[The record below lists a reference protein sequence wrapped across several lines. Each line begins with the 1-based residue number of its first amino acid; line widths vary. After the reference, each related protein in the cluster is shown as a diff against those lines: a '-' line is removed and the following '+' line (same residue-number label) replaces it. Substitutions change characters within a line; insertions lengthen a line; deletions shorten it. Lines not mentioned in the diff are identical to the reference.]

1 MTGGDDGWVIEAIE
15 LTTRRRRRRALEAV
29 SFQVRPGQ
37 VTGLLGLPGSGKTSV
52 LRRMLQLER
61 GGGRTL
67 YDGRPFRSL
76 VYPMRSVG
84 VLLDPLAVHPG
95 RTVAGHLRLALSAD
109 PEAAPGGRRER
120 IEAVLDVVGLTD
132 QARTRIFEL
141 TEGMTMRLGI
151 AQALL
156 GDPQALLLD
165 EPECGLEAEG
175 RPWLAALLR
184 AYAAQ
189 GRCVLVTGQS
199 TDALLGYA
207 DRILVMDNG
216 RLVGQRTTR
225 QAARELAGDCVIVR
239 TPQALR
245 LAAILV
251 AAGAEPTQLDGACLE
266 VRGLDRARIGDL
278 AFRNDVPLHELAV
291 RTPGEDPVVAVL
303 EACRKPPTVVPV
315 QTPPAVRVPDAAPAT
330 VRMPFEG
337 AFGQE
342 EPGRATS
349 QPSQASQTTQSI
361 QSSQTAMQEQDLLDV
376 TAASGLASGLLDVSD
391 DLREGE
397 ILRPGDVSGA
407 EARGEEL
414 ISGLSYCPSPFGEET
429 AVLGVAAAA
438 GRAPIEGDLA
448 SLGDAETYAYLTTT
462 SSSAAAMATAMATP
476 ATATAAATAPATTA
490 TGSPRAASNVKVI
503 ESEAVTSGAD
513 EAPVGGTPPVS
524 GLGLATSS
532 STMTWSDSVSAA
544 HVAASVPAPVLA
556 SEPASVPTSA
566 PESTP

>member
-1 MTGGDDGWVIEAIE
+1 MIEAIE

-37 VTGLLGLPGSGKTSV
+37 VTGLLGLPGSGKTAV

-76 VYPMRSVG
+76 AYPMRSVG

-95 RTVAGHLRLALSAD
+95 RTVVGHLRLALSAD
-109 PEAAPGGRRER
+109 PEAAPGGLRER

-132 QARTRIFEL
+132 QARARIFEL
-141 TEGMTMRLGI
+141 TEGMTVRLGI

-175 RPWLAALLR
+175 RPWLSALLR

-207 DRILVMDNG
+207 DRILVMDTG

-278 AFRNDVPLHELAV
+278 AFRNEVPLHELAV

-337 AFGQE
+337 ALDQE
-342 EPGRATS
+342 EPGWTQSHKTALRDLTGMRGAGVTQGQAPLEAAVETLAQTPVGAS
-349 QPSQASQTTQSI
+349 AASQ
-361 QSSQTAMQEQDLLDV
+361 V
-376 TAASGLASGLLDVSD
+376 VSEV
-391 DLREGE
+391 LSEALSEGE
-397 ILRPGDVSGA
+397 VLRPGDASDA
-407 EARGEEL
+407 ESHAEEL
-414 ISGLSYCPSPFGEET
+414 AAGLSYCPSPFGVES
-429 AVLGVAAAA
+429 AVLSVSAAP
-438 GRAPIEGDLA
+438 GSGPVEGDLA
-448 SLGDAETYAYLTTT
+448 SWREAETYAHQT
-462 SSSAAAMATAMATP
+462 STSALASNPSSALTSTMCGASGSVP
-476 ATATAAATAPATTA
+476 AAA
-490 TGSPRAASNVKVI
+490 GSSRNASNVKVI
-503 ESEAVTSGAD
+503 ESEVVTVSAD
-513 EAPVGGTPPVS
+513 EASAGGGSAGGGSSIS
-524 GLGLATSS
+524 GVVLSGSTSTTALS
-532 STMTWSDSVSAA
+532 
-544 HVAASVPAPVLA
+544 PAPVPTPVTATDSA
-556 SEPASVPTSA
+556 STPA
-566 PESTP
+566 PESAP

>member
-1 MTGGDDGWVIEAIE
+1 MTGRDDGWVIEAIE

-37 VTGLLGLPGSGKTSV
+37 VTGLLGLPGSGKTAV

-76 VYPMRSVG
+76 AYPMRSVG

-95 RTVAGHLRLALSAD
+95 RTVAGHLRLALAAD
-109 PEAAPGGRRER
+109 PQAAPSGRKER

-141 TEGMTMRLGI
+141 TEGMTVRLGL

-165 EPECGLEAEG
+165 EPESGLEPEG
-175 RPWLAALLR
+175 RPWLTALLR
-184 AYAAQ
+184 AYASQ

-199 TDALLGYA
+199 TDAMLGYA
-207 DRILVMDNG
+207 DRILVMDAG

-245 LAAILV
+245 LAAIVL

-278 AFRNDVPLHELAV
+278 AFRNEVPLHELSV
-291 RTPGEDPVVAVL
+291 RTPGEDPVVAVF

-315 QTPPAVRVPDAAPAT
+315 QTPPAVCVPEAAPAT

-337 AFGQE
+337 VL
-342 EPGRATS
+342 
-349 QPSQASQTTQSI
+349 
-361 QSSQTAMQEQDLLDV
+361 EQV
-376 TAASGLASGLLDVSD
+376 G
-391 DLREGE
+391 EGE
-397 ILRPGDVSGA
+397 VIRPGDPAGTDPGKEVLAG
-407 EARGEEL
+407 
-414 ISGLSYCPSPFGEET
+414 GLSYCPGPFSEES
-429 AVLGVAAAA
+429 AVLSMSAAQ
-438 GRAPIEGDLA
+438 GRAPVEGETSKSCDADIQQAQQEQLISVAAGASQGASAGESTGLA
-448 SLGDAETYAYLTTT
+448 STLNVRVIDAEVVA
-462 SSSAAAMATAMATP
+462 
-476 ATATAAATAPATTA
+476 
-490 TGSPRAASNVKVI
+490 G
-503 ESEAVTSGAD
+503 GAD
-513 EAPVGGTPPVS
+513 EATDASTPARSGGA
-524 GLGLATSS
+524 LATSS
-532 STMTWSDSVSAA
+532 STLMRSDGLSMVPVTAPAIPPVPGPAAPTAVSAST
-544 HVAASVPAPVLA
+544 AS
-556 SEPASVPTSA
+556 TT
-566 PESTP
+566 PESAS